1 VKSAKVSGI
10 LPIRNIRSLYNVSP
24 LIEELK
30 SLVNK
35 VEDLEARSRALRGY
49 L

>member
-1 VKSAKVSGI
+1 MA
-10 LPIRNIRSLYNVSP
+10 SLN
-24 LIEELK
+24 EDLK
-30 SLVNK
+30 PLVNK